1 MADYLKRNLQALQKN
16 NPLISIS
23 LPLLADFLNEKI
35 KEQDVI
41 YQNDKLY
48 FNYNENYYQVYGRN
62 PKEEAI
68 RICRNIDLHKE
79 NLIVVFGLGN
89 IELLHYLYSKTDPGT
104 KIAVFEPNL
113 DMLVYCL
120 KYYNLSEYIASNK
133 FGFLFGDED
142 MLTRQ
147 IITYFTGSWENL
159 VQNLQVVSL
168 PNYYVYQKYQQKIL
182 HFISEKIQHLLL
194 TLGNSLEDMLD
205 GLDNHYKN
213 IDASVNANSYEEF
226 SQKFKGYPAIIVA
239 SGPSLDKNI
248 SELKRAVGKA
258 LIISCDA
265 SYTTCIQHGVEP
277 DAIACIER
285 GVATYNSF
293 FKDRTFHDDLV
304 LVGPSLLWPELH
316 EKFPGKQLLFAKNY
330 VGLEGWWHKHFK
342 NSKFIDMGHSCAT
355 AAYAFAK
362 EAGCDPI
369 ILIGQDLAFTGDK
382 RHSDTVQKD
391 GFKAKNELGEKA
403 KKNNNLW
410 VESIDGGKVRTT
422 DIFNL
427 FRYFFETEALK
438 NITVIDATE
447 GGALI
452 HGTKIM
458 TFSEAI
464 EQYCTKK
471 LPYSLKELLGERNI
485 SNQERLEI
493 YEEVLKSTDEM
504 ITTLENIQNKAVEH
518 YEEIV
523 KYKEIDYD
531 NASFEELVELV
542 KNMQKGNEI
551 VTYIRKEA
559 AIAESFYQQIIK
571 QTVIYVK
578 KIGNEITG
586 KTVKRNWELQVNL
599 LHMIDISSA
608 ATMNLLNQHK
618 KILEEKRDKLKIA
631 EGSSN

>member
-1 MADYLKRNLQALQKN
+1 MADYLKRNLQTLQRK
-16 NPLISIS
+16 NPLFASN
-23 LPLLADFLNEKI
+23 LPALVDFLNQRM
-35 KEQDVI
+35 KEQDII
-41 YQNDKLY
+41 YQNERLY
-48 FNYNENYYQVYGRN
+48 FHYNQSYYQVYGRN
-62 PKEEAI
+62 PKEEAA
-68 RICRNIDLHKE
+68 RLCRNIDFHKE

-89 IELLHYLYSKTDPGT
+89 VELLHYLYNKTDPGT

-120 KYYNLSEYIASNK
+120 KHYNLSEYISSNK
-133 FGFLFGDED
+133 FGFLFGNED

-159 VQNLQVVSL
+159 VQNLHVISL
-168 PNYYVYQKYQQKIL
+168 PNYYVYQEYQQKTL
-182 HFISEKIQHLLL
+182 HFISEKIQHVLL

-213 IDASVNANSYEEF
+213 IDASIDANSYEEF
-226 SQKFKGYPAIIVA
+226 SQKFKGYPAVIVA

-248 SELKRAVGKA
+248 SELKRAAGKA

-265 SYTTCIQHGVEP
+265 SYTTCIQNGVEP

-285 GVATYNSF
+285 GVATYDAF
-293 FKDRTFHDDLV
+293 FKDRTFHDGLV
-304 LVGPSLLWPELH
+304 LIGPSLLWPELH
-316 EKFPGKQLLFAKNY
+316 EQFPGKQLLFSKNHA
-330 VGLEGWWHKHFK
+330 GLEGWWHKHFK

-369 ILIGQDLAFTGDK
+369 ILIGQDLAFTDDK

-391 GFKAKNELGEKA
+391 GFKAQNELTEKA
-403 KKNNNLW
+403 KKNNDLW

-438 NITVIDATE
+438 NITIVDATE

-452 HGTKIM
+452 HGTEIM

-464 EQYCTKK
+464 EQYCKK
-471 LPYSLKELLGERNI
+471 ELPHSLKELLTDRNI
-485 SNQERLEI
+485 AEEERLAI
-493 YEEVLKSTDEM
+493 YEEVLKSTGEM

-518 YEEIV
+518 YEEIS
-523 KYKEIDYD
+523 KYKETDYE
-531 NASFEELVELV
+531 NASFEELVDLV
-542 KNMQKGNEI
+542 RNMQKGNEI
-551 VTYIRKEA
+551 IGYIRKEA

-578 KIGNEITG
+578 KIGNEITA
-586 KTVKRNWELQVNL
+586 KTVKRNWELQINL
-599 LHMIDISSA
+599 LHLIDISSA
-608 ATMNLLNQHK
+608 ATINLLNKHK
-618 KILEEKRDKLKIA
+618 EILEGKIDKLKIK
-631 EGSSN
+631 EGS